1 MIVYKDLDDLCSSD
15 IYNYYLKLEKDC
27 VRKLLKGCIV
37 ISALVI
43 GITVML
49 NLIVSLHWIF
59 NMFLFSAAVFSLK
72 ATFYVYKTKY
82 IEEGA
87 FKYYYK
93 DGYFNILMSQ
103 AYTVESSLLY
113 VNDDLIQYVKSYPE
127 LYDLLALRY
136 EKVRIYFDCNSCPIL
151 IHRLPND

>member
-27 VRKLLKGCIV
+27 VRKLLTGYIA

-43 GITVML
+43 GITIML

-59 NMFLFSAAVFSLK
+59 NMFLFGTAVYSLI
-72 ATFYVYKTKY
+72 ATFSIYKTKY

-93 DGYFNILMSQ
+93 DGDFNIIMSQ
-103 AYTVESSLLY
+103 AYRVESSLLY
-113 VNDDLIQYVKSYPE
+113 INDDLIQYVKSYPD
-127 LYDLLALRY
+127 LYDLLALRH
-136 EKVRIYFDCNSCPIL
+136 EKVRIYFDYNSCPIL